1 MEGFSGMSGLPVGRT
16 QQMPQGPGMY
26 GSSPMSPTRAEAGC
40 AGVPVPPSTPSTVS
54 RQVPNAG
61 DVSFSVGPTGGCAQ
75 QNNVDNT
82 GSFSHPALRRD
93 FLALGPMC
101 MATSYWDAHSGVTN
115 PLFWLQW

>member
-1 MEGFSGMSGLPVGRT
+1 MESFSGMPGFPAGRT

-61 DVSFSVGPTGGCAQ
+61 DVSFSVGPTVQEDVRSKTMLTTPEVSWQVVPMWHRG
-75 QNNVDNT
+75 
-82 GSFSHPALRRD
+82 
-93 FLALGPMC
+93 LAVRTL
-101 MATSYWDAHSGVTN
+101 
-115 PLFWLQW
+115 